1 MSNVTPTTHPPVN
14 DAGDGQVISE
24 SRVKQGRKGYAV
36 FAVLAVST
44 VLAVILVFGL
54 WGMQAGK
61 LSAAGAASKA
71 SRAAAS
77 QSFTTP
83 ESAPR
88 ETPGPGSAP
97 AAPDH

>member
-1 MSNVTPTTHPPVN
+1 MSDVTPTTRPPVN

-24 SRVKQGRKGYAV
+24 TSVKQGRKGYTV

-44 VLAVILVFGL
+44 VLAAILLFGI
-54 WGMQAGK
+54 WGLHAGQ
-61 LSAAGAASKA
+61 LSNAGAASKA

-88 ETPGPGSAP
+88 QTPGPGSAP